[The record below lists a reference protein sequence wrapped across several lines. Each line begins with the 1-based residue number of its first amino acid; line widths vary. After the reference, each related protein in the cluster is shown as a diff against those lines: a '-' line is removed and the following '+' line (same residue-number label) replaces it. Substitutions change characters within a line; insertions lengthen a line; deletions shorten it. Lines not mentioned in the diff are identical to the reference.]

1 MQEAQGAEEQIYFTL
16 KNDFERGAFIMKI
29 LFFLLWM
36 GLTFSLMAYM
46 IFRRFKN
53 TLHGKP
59 ENRSDRL
66 GDRLQYFMSNVV
78 GQDKVLKD
86 PISGFAHVMIMW
98 GFIVLGF
105 GAINLAV
112 EGLFG
117 IPVPLIGD
125 NSLFVG
131 LKESFLVLVYIGVIL
146 AVLRR
151 TVLKPARIENSAEAF
166 VILGLIS
173 LIVTGDLLYNGASFA
188 LGEKLDI
195 RSASFFANFISQFL
209 TGIAPDTLQSL
220 ATGAWWIHFLA
231 MGLMAVLI
239 PGSKHLHLAFAP
251 ANAIWHTLRPKG
263 SMTKVNFEDETEETF
278 GVNKLEDFTWKQL
291 FDTYTCVRCGRCT
304 EHCPAFQTGKPLD
317 PRALHVELRA
327 HMEEKTPLLDRIKAS
342 GDQKPEFTEAEQKI
356 LDKMIVSDVFSEEF
370 IWSCTTCRACEQ
382 ACPVSNEHVQKIL
395 DLRRYMVMTEAK
407 MPEDVQR
414 TFNCY
419 SSGNPWKLPAGIRG
433 DWMKGLDVPAWS
445 EEKEYLL
452 YVGCSGAYDE
462 RAKKVSVAL
471 VKVLKAAG
479 VDFGVLGSDEPCCSE
494 TIRRMGNEF
503 EFQQLAEGN
512 VELFKE
518 LGVKKIITLCPHC
531 FNSFKNDYPDFG
543 GEFEVI
549 HHSQFLAELVKSGKI
564 KTEGSFNAKVVYHDG
579 CYLGRHNDV
588 FEEPR
593 ATLQAV
599 PGISLTEMAQN
610 RENAFCCGAGGGRN
624 WMEEKIGDGQ
634 QRINEVRVKEA
645 LETGAEVIATACP
658 YCLTMMLDGT
668 KAHNA
673 DEQVR
678 TLDIAEIIAKSIE
691 KTN

>member
-1 MQEAQGAEEQIYFTL
+1 MA
-16 KNDFERGAFIMKI
+16 KI
-29 LFFLLWM
+29 LIFLLWM
-36 GLTFSLMAYM
+36 GSTFSFMMYK

-59 ENRSDRL
+59 DNRSDRL
-66 GDRLQYFMSNVV
+66 GDRLKYFMSNVV
-78 GQDKVLKD
+78 GQDKVLQD
-86 PISGFAHVMIMW
+86 RVSGVAHVLIMW

-105 GAINLAV
+105 GAMNLAV

-117 IPVPLIGD
+117 ISLPIVGD
-125 NSLFVG
+125 NSLFIG
-131 LKESFLVLVYIGVIL
+131 LKELFLLLVYIGVIM

-151 TVLKPARIENSAEAF
+151 TVLKPDRIENSVEAF
-166 VILGLIS
+166 LILGLIS

-188 LGEKLDI
+188 LGEKNDI
-195 RSASFFANFISQFL
+195 RGASFLANY
-209 TGIAPDTLQSL
+209 IAGSLVKYSPDTLQTL
-220 ATGAWWIHFLA
+220 ATGAWWMHFFA
-231 MGLMAVLI
+231 MGLMAILI

-263 SMTKVNFEDETEETF
+263 SMTKLDFEDETAETF
-278 GVNKLEDFTWKQL
+278 GVNRLEEFTWKQL
-291 FDTYTCVRCGRCT
+291 VDAYSCVRCGRCT

-327 HMEEKTPLLDRIKAS
+327 HMEEKAPLLDKLKAA
-342 GDQKPEFTEAEQKI
+342 GDQKVEFTDAEQKV
-356 LDKMIVSDVFSEEF
+356 LEKQVVSDLFSEEF
-370 IWSCTTCRACEQ
+370 IWSCTTCRACEEV
-382 ACPVSNEHVQKIL
+382 CPVSNEHVQKIL

-419 SSGNPWKLPAGIRG
+419 ASGNPWKLSSSSRG

-462 RAKKVSVAL
+462 RAKKVSTAL

-479 VDFGVLGSDEPCCSE
+479 VNFGVLGSDEPCCSE

-512 VELFKE
+512 VELFKG
-518 LGVKKIITLCPHC
+518 LGIKKIIMLCPHC

-543 GEFEVI
+543 GEYEVI
-549 HHSQFLAELVKSGKI
+549 HHSQFLADLVQAGRI
-564 KTEGSFNAKVVYHDG
+564 KTDSSFSAKVVYHDG
-579 CYLGRHNDV
+579 CYLGRHNDI
-588 FEEPR
+588 FDAPR
-593 ATLQAV
+593 TVLQAV
-599 PGISLTEMAQN
+599 PGVHLTEMAQN
-610 RENAFCCGAGGGRN
+610 RKNAFCCGAGGGRN
-624 WMEEKIGDGQ
+624 WMEEKTGDGQ
-634 QRINEVRVKEA
+634 QRINEVRVKQA

-678 TLDIAEIIAKSIE
+678 TFDIAEILAKSIAQTE
-691 KTN
+691 